1 MLHLHRA
8 VQLSTVKS
16 GGARKAAD
24 LNKLRRYRTRNDE
37 RDRFGLQ
44 CATRRDVSGR
54 FGLRAIIR
62 ASLKRRSLPER
73 CCIHPCRF
81 EFVKLESELT

>member
-1 MLHLHRA
+1 MLHLHPA

-16 GGARKAAD
+16 GGAWKAAD
-24 LNKLRRYRTRNDE
+24 LNCSVTEPETMSGTDLACSVKHA
-37 RDRFGLQ
+37 G
-44 CATRRDVSGR
+44 DVSGR

-81 EFVKLESELT
+81 EFIKLESELT

>member
-1 MLHLHRA
+1 MLHLHPA

-16 GGARKAAD
+16 GGAWKAAD
-24 LNKLRRYRTRNDE
+24 LNELQRYRTRNDE
-37 RDRFGLQ
+37 RDRSGVKH
-44 CATRRDVSGR
+44 AGDVSGR

-81 EFVKLESELT
+81 EFIKLESELT

>member
-16 GGARKAAD
+16 GGAWKAAD
-24 LNKLRRYRTRNDE
+24 LNELQHYRTRND
-37 RDRFGLQ
+37 DLACSVKHAG
-44 CATRRDVSGR
+44 DVSGR

-62 ASLKRRSLPER
+62 GSLKRRSLPER

-81 EFVKLESELT
+81 EFIKLESELT